1 VNLNVVSGLVIFR
14 TQHRSVDLIPTRTQT
29 NETQDTRVSDLEQ
42 LVSER
47 KSCNMTDD
55 WKVDT
60 SKPVLVT
67 GATGYVAGVLVQELL
82 SLGVTVHAAVRD
94 PSKTARIQ
102 HLIDLADKL
111 PGTIKF
117 FKGDLLDEGSYEE
130 GMKGCGVVFHTASP
144 FTLTVA
150 DPQNDLVIPAV
161 NGTRNVLNSATKTPS
176 VTRVVVTSS
185 CAAIYTDAADT
196 YKAPN
201 DILTEAVW
209 NFNASL
215 SYQPY
220 SFSKIMAELA
230 AWEIAGSQN
239 QWTLTTINPALVMGP
254 GVMCH
259 ESSESFDILK
269 QLGGGDMKSGAPNV
283 SMGIVDVREVAHAH
297 IVAAY
302 KSSVKGRHILCGH
315 CSGFSEMAASLRK
328 FYPEYPIPTTAVPKM
343 LLWLIAPYL
352 GLGITRR
359 FVWNNID
366 VPLKLDNSKSKNELG
381 IQYRP
386 LDITLK
392 EMFQQMLDAGAIK
405 KK

>member
-1 VNLNVVSGLVIFR
+1 
-14 TQHRSVDLIPTRTQT
+14 
-29 NETQDTRVSDLEQ
+29 
-42 LVSER
+42 
-47 KSCNMTDD
+47 MTDD

-381 IQYRP
+381 IEYRP